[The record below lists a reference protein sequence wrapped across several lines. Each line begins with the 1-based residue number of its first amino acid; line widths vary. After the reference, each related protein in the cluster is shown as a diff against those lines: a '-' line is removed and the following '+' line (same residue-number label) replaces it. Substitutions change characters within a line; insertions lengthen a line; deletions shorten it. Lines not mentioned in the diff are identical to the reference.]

1 MINEKKIVI
10 SIIIPVY
17 NCENYLGKCLE
28 SIINQKYSNFEVIIV
43 DDGSTDNSF
52 DVYNYYQ
59 EKDTRI
65 KVIKQKN
72 GGVSKARNVGIN
84 NSIGEY
90 IFFIDADDTIK
101 EDMLA
106 IMHKSAVEN
115 DGDIV
120 FTGFEVRGSNLRK
133 NDTNTLKKCCDG
145 KSSTVITNEEA
156 IIRTISTNPDEIL
169 YGYIWRNL
177 YKAEILR
184 ENNIRF
190 SEGIKISEDFMFIIE
205 VLDKCKNV
213 VIIPDELYI
222 YNINDSSVTSK
233 YIDTLHNDM
242 YFINQ
247 WIFNNICNK
256 YINTIDGYYCCVS
269 NTYLCT
275 IQNICRSGSPYSL
288 KESIK
293 LAYKLKK
300 EYKYKDIINKIWK
313 QKNKFRKKAWVA
325 FVLFKFNLDFI
336 YIILFKWKE
345 RKGLVIKY

>member
-1 MINEKKIVI
+1 MINEKKIGI

-52 DVYNYYQ
+52 EVYNYY
-59 EKDTRI
+59 EKKDTRI
-65 KVIKQKN
+65 KIIKQKN

-84 NSIGEY
+84 SSMGDY

-101 EDMLA
+101 EDMLD
-106 IMHKSAVEN
+106 IIHKFAVEN

-120 FTGFEVRGSNLRK
+120 FTGFEVRGSKTRK
-133 NDTNTLKKCCDG
+133 NDTDTLKKCCDG
-145 KSSTVITNEEA
+145 KISKVITNEEA
-156 IIRTISTNPDEIL
+156 IIRVISTNPKETL

-177 YKAEILR
+177 YKADILR
-184 ENNIRF
+184 KNNIRF
-190 SEGIKISEDFMFIIE
+190 SEGIKISEDFMFMLE

-242 YFINQ
+242 YFINE
-247 WIFNNICNK
+247 WMLNNICNK
-256 YINTIDGYYCCVS
+256 YINTIDGYYCCVA
-269 NTYLCT
+269 NTYLRF
-275 IQNICRSGSPYSL
+275 IQNLCRKGTPYS
-288 KESIK
+288 IIDRIR

-300 EYKYKDIINKIWK
+300 EYKYKIVLNKIWK
-313 QKNKFRKKAWVA
+313 QKNKFNKKAWIGI
-325 FVLFKFNLDFI
+325 VLFNFNLDLI
-336 YIILFKWKE
+336 YIILFSLKE
-345 RKGLVIKY
+345 MNNN